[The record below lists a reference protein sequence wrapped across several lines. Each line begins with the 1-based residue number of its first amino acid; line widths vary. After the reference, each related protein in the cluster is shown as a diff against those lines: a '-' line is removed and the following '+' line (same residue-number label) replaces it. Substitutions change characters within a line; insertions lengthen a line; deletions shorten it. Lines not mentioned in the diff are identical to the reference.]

1 MRPVSDIC
9 GIVLA
14 AGESSRMGSPK
25 ALLELPSGIS
35 LLEHQVEV
43 LAEAGCSSIAC
54 VLGAEAELIMGMHG
68 GLDVDW
74 LLNEDWPKGQF
85 TSIQAGLMW
94 MLDRDGGG
102 ALIQPVDVVLESPD
116 TARSILETAIIN
128 SHLGALVPEYGGRGG
143 HPVFISR
150 RAAETLVQIDPDSDD
165 ARLDSQIGIMENVL
179 RLPVND
185 KGILRNI
192 NTPADWERAQ
202 G

>member
-1 MRPVSDIC
+1 MKPVSDIC

-25 ALLELPSGIS
+25 ALLELQSGVS
-35 LLEHQVEV
+35 LLEHQVCV
-43 LAEAGCSSIAC
+43 LADAGCSSIAC
-54 VLGAEAELIMGMHG
+54 VLGAEADLIMGMHAS
-68 GLDVDW
+68 LNVDW

-85 TSIQAGLMW
+85 TSIQLGLAW

-116 TARSILETAIIN
+116 TANSILQTAMIN

-143 HPVFISR
+143 HPVFISS
-150 RAAETLVQIDPDSDD
+150 RAAKALVQIDPERED
-165 ARLDSQIGIMENVL
+165 ARLDRQIVIMQDVL

-185 KGILRNI
+185 KGILLNI
-192 NTPADWERAQ
+192 NTPEEWERAQ